1 MIPRKKRIV
10 ILVVS
15 IVFVVLII
23 LGILGFLF
31 LKTDMFK
38 TKETLFAKYLAQNIN
53 IIDILKSEGNLEIE
67 NTLNNNKYVSELNG
81 KIEYTENIGTSDEN
95 KNDPINDVKITIKSN
110 VDKANDYNYK
120 DVSIGTQEKEDL
132 FKLEYL
138 NQNQNYGIRLNGIQQ
153 FVSMDNSQDDNTTQE
168 MESLNKIFSTNN
180 INSIFDFTEEE
191 KVNLKNTY
199 LGIIQSNVSEEKYY
213 KQTNALITVNNKDL
227 KTNQYYIKF
236 TLEEYNNLYIKI
248 LEQISQDEIILSKL
262 DKVQDAIKEIDLNY
276 EPSETLRETFVNSIN
291 DKIEEIKNNN
301 IGSDEVKICV
311 YENNG
316 KTVRTLI
323 EKATSKK
330 TIDLYNNTSF
340 KIDNVELGENTNEQS
355 IKVEK
360 DSNQT
365 QSNLLVEVEK
375 SQNNEVINNIQLSYN
390 KNSENNQLA
399 KTTQLKISNEK
410 YETIFNIV
418 DNIQMVDEFEED
430 ITLDDNNVKLS
441 DFPAEQVEQIK
452 GILNQNIQEQI
463 ANLTS
468 VVTMEDYINMFKNL
482 NLISGNSVE
491 LPSEGEITE
500 IEKKRFNSQFE
511 FFVSEDLTAD
521 NIKDLIEVVKNNFED
536 MKVLLKNE
544 EITDLDVDKLNSNQ
558 DSSEY
563 LKNIS
568 EILLFIKEKSN
579 NEKKQEDTLKFLEKN
594 SDSDNKYNVSIQ
606 YDDNGLTRLIR
617 IKIQEKQL

>member
-1 MIPRKKRIV
+1 M
-10 ILVVS
+10 
-15 IVFVVLII
+15 
-23 LGILGFLF
+23 
-31 LKTDMFK
+31 
-38 TKETLFAKYLAQNIN
+38 
-53 IIDILKSEGNLEIE
+53 
-67 NTLNNNKYVSELNG
+67 
-81 KIEYTENIGTSDEN
+81 
-95 KNDPINDVKITIKSN
+95 
-110 VDKANDYNYK
+110 
-120 DVSIGTQEKEDL
+120 
-132 FKLEYL
+132 
-138 NQNQNYGIRLNGIQQ
+138 
-153 FVSMDNSQDDNTTQE
+153 
-168 MESLNKIFSTNN
+168 
-180 INSIFDFTEEE
+180 
-191 KVNLKNTY
+191 
-199 LGIIQSNVSEEKYY
+199 
-213 KQTNALITVNNKDL
+213 
-227 KTNQYYIKF
+227 
-236 TLEEYNNLYIKI
+236 
-248 LEQISQDEIILSKL
+248 
-262 DKVQDAIKEIDLNY
+262 
-276 EPSETLRETFVNSIN
+276 
-291 DKIEEIKNNN
+291 
-301 IGSDEVKICV
+301 
-311 YENNG
+311 
-316 KTVRTLI
+316 
-323 EKATSKK
+323 
-330 TIDLYNNTSF
+330 
-340 KIDNVELGENTNEQS
+340 GENTNEQS

-441 DFPAEQVEQIK
+441 DFSAEQVEQIK

-511 FFVSEDLTAD
+511 FFVSEDLTID

>member
-1 MIPRKKRIV
+1 M
-10 ILVVS
+10 
-15 IVFVVLII
+15 
-23 LGILGFLF
+23 
-31 LKTDMFK
+31 
-38 TKETLFAKYLAQNIN
+38 
-53 IIDILKSEGNLEIE
+53 
-67 NTLNNNKYVSELNG
+67 
-81 KIEYTENIGTSDEN
+81 
-95 KNDPINDVKITIKSN
+95 
-110 VDKANDYNYK
+110 
-120 DVSIGTQEKEDL
+120 
-132 FKLEYL
+132 
-138 NQNQNYGIRLNGIQQ
+138 
-153 FVSMDNSQDDNTTQE
+153 
-168 MESLNKIFSTNN
+168 
-180 INSIFDFTEEE
+180 
-191 KVNLKNTY
+191 
-199 LGIIQSNVSEEKYY
+199 
-213 KQTNALITVNNKDL
+213 
-227 KTNQYYIKF
+227 
-236 TLEEYNNLYIKI
+236 
-248 LEQISQDEIILSKL
+248 
-262 DKVQDAIKEIDLNY
+262 
-276 EPSETLRETFVNSIN
+276 
-291 DKIEEIKNNN
+291 
-301 IGSDEVKICV
+301 
-311 YENNG
+311 
-316 KTVRTLI
+316 
-323 EKATSKK
+323 
-330 TIDLYNNTSF
+330 
-340 KIDNVELGENTNEQS
+340 GENTNEQS

-441 DFPAEQVEQIK
+441 DFSAEQVEQIK
-452 GILNQNIQEQI
+452 GILNQTIQEQI

-511 FFVSEDLTAD
+511 FFVSEDLTID